1 MFKYLPLWANILL
14 GMGLAIALAVAALTY
29 NNLHDI
35 DRLTAQAEREQLA
48 LYADSLQADIAAE
61 TRLAAAMSTLVA
73 NLPDI
78 QSHFAAGD
86 RAWLR
91 AALEPAYRKLHADYG
106 VVQFQFHTPP
116 ATSMLRLH
124 MPERHGDDL
133 SGFRHSVVD
142 TNRER
147 EPQHGLEVGVA
158 NLGARGIVPVAWQ
171 GRHVG
176 SVEFGMAFG
185 ADFFATFKQ
194 HHGVDAALHLA
205 RADGLRTFAGTFG
218 AQPLLDDSR
227 LRAALAGTPQLVHAR
242 LGTTPV
248 AVYASAV
255 TDYSGTPIG
264 VIELVRDRSAALA
277 AIAASTR
284 EAWLV
289 AALVAGLSLVLT
301 LLTAR
306 ALERRIRRLAG
317 GIKQIAA
324 GDLSHEIA
332 IDGRDE
338 LAALGHDGERM
349 RRHLHG
355 LVGEVEQ
362 DARAVDEAAREIAG
376 AVEGQAATSSE
387 MSASIAEI
395 TSTMEELSASST
407 QIAEYSGSVAEIA
420 KRTYDD
426 SLQGAESMQQL
437 AAQMEEIR
445 RDNQH
450 ALAEIVAL
458 GHKSKEISK
467 VMEIIDTVADQTKL
481 IAFNAALEASS
492 AGEAGKRFG
501 VVAAEIRRLADSVTD
516 STSEISNKV
525 IEIQDAI
532 NRLVINS
539 EKGSQG
545 IAEGLEASSRS
556 SEILRSLV
564 EAAGETTS
572 SAQQISLST
581 QQQKTASNQVV
592 VALREIVTASAD
604 TAQSVQRIAQV
615 AQQMT
620 QLSTNLGQRVDRFEL
635 GAAPAADTRDPA

>member
-48 LYADSLQADIAAE
+48 LYADSLQAEIAAE

-147 EPQHGLEVGVA
+147 EPQRGLEVGVA

-317 GIKQIAA
+317 GIKQ
-324 GDLSHEIA
+324 
-332 IDGRDE
+332 
-338 LAALGHDGERM
+338 
-349 RRHLHG
+349 
-355 LVGEVEQ
+355 
-362 DARAVDEAAREIAG
+362 
-376 AVEGQAATSSE
+376 
-387 MSASIAEI
+387 
-395 TSTMEELSASST
+395 
-407 QIAEYSGSVAEIA
+407 
-420 KRTYDD
+420 
-426 SLQGAESMQQL
+426 
-437 AAQMEEIR
+437 
-445 RDNQH
+445 
-450 ALAEIVAL
+450 
-458 GHKSKEISK
+458 
-467 VMEIIDTVADQTKL
+467 
-481 IAFNAALEASS
+481 
-492 AGEAGKRFG
+492 
-501 VVAAEIRRLADSVTD
+501 
-516 STSEISNKV
+516 
-525 IEIQDAI
+525 
-532 NRLVINS
+532 
-539 EKGSQG
+539 
-545 IAEGLEASSRS
+545 
-556 SEILRSLV
+556 
-564 EAAGETTS
+564 
-572 SAQQISLST
+572 
-581 QQQKTASNQVV
+581 
-592 VALREIVTASAD
+592 
-604 TAQSVQRIAQV
+604 
-615 AQQMT
+615 
-620 QLSTNLGQRVDRFEL
+620 
-635 GAAPAADTRDPA
+635 